1 MIKEIK
7 FNNRTIK
14 AILNSDADE
23 SVFHEIFTERDYQKI
38 EPQIKDARSL
48 IVDIGAHI
56 GLFSLYAS
64 ALNPNVKILSYE
76 PEEENFKNL
85 KENLKQ
91 NRAQNVTAKNLAVA
105 GEEGTTTLYISE
117 DSHNHS
123 LDQNA
128 KGIRSSQPNR
138 SDDDSPA
145 EDDARPLS
153 NTDFAS
159 STRQPSTSHAA
170 NQLARKVQT
179 TTLDKILR
187 HYTACDLIKM
197 DCEGAEFEIIA
208 KTQPE
213 TFNKIKRFFIEYH
226 EYTEGNSAQTIK
238 QILEKNHFKVQII
251 PSRYDKRMGMID
263 ATLITSHTSAFHEGS
278 RP

>member
-1 MIKEIK
+1 MKKEINFNGKK
-7 FNNRTIK
+7 FS
-14 AILNSDADE
+14 ILISSDADE

-38 EPQIKDARSL
+38 EDCIKNAQTL

-91 NRAQNVTAKNLAVA
+91 NRIQNVMPKNLAVA
-105 GEEGTTTLYISE
+105 AKEGAANLYISQ

-128 KGIRSSQPNR
+128 KNIQGSK
-138 SDDDSPA
+138 
-145 EDDARPLS
+145 
-153 NTDFAS
+153 
-159 STRQPSTSHAA
+159 
-170 NQLARKVQT
+170 KVQA
-179 TTLDKILR
+179 TTLDKIL
-187 HYTACDLIKM
+187 HAHASCDLIKM

-208 KTQPE
+208 TTSPE
-213 TFNKIKRFFIEYH
+213 TFQKIKTLFIEYH
-226 EYTEGNSAQTIK
+226 EYSEGNSAQNLK
-238 QILEKNHFKVQII
+238 KILEKNHFRVRLT
-251 PSRYDKRMGMID
+251 PSRYDKRMGFII
-263 ATLITSHTSAFHEGS
+263 AS
-278 RP
+278 